1 MFTLKIASYDATGP
15 GGHPLTEMWFA
26 DVARVS
32 RIWTKPAIEAWG
44 SRNVDDI
51 GYEDPYQ
58 ASNYTRFDEANPG
71 LLVTLL
77 WVVFGSGKD
86 EYMLVERA
94 WLLASNGDTIERIC
108 P

>member
-32 RIWTKPAIEAWG
+32 RIWTRPAGEAWA
-44 SRNVDDI
+44 SLDEAN
-51 GYEDPYQ
+51 GYGDPYQ
-58 ASNYTRFDEANPG
+58 ANNFTRFDETNPD

-77 WVVFGSGKD
+77 WVVYGSGGKN

-94 WLLASNGDTIERIC
+94 FLLAPNGDTIERIC

>member
-1 MFTLKIASYDATGP
+1 MFTLKLASYDATGP

-32 RIWTKPAIEAWG
+32 RIYTKPAGDVWAA
-44 SRNVDDI
+44 RN
-51 GYEDPYQ
+51 GEDPYQ
-58 ASNYTRFDEANPG
+58 AQNYTRFDEGNPG

-77 WVVFGSGKD
+77 WVVYGNGND

-94 WLLASNGDTIERIC
+94 FLLASNGDTIERIC

>member
-32 RIWTKPAIEAWG
+32 RIWTKPSIEVWTA
-44 SRNVDDI
+44 
-51 GYEDPYQ
+51 EQAHDPYE
-58 ASNYTRFDEANPG
+58 ASNYARFDEMQPDR
-71 LLVTLL
+71 LFTLL
-77 WVVFGSGKD
+77 WVVFASGKE
-86 EYMLVERA
+86 EYVIVERA

>member
-1 MFTLKIASYDATGP
+1 MFTLKIASFDASGI
-15 GGHPLTEMWFA
+15 GGAATEMWFA

-32 RIWTKPAIEAWG
+32 RIYTKSAGEVWG
-44 SRNVDDI
+44 SKTDDS
-51 GYEDPYQ
+51 YQ
-58 ASNYTRFDEANPG
+58 ASNFTRYDEANPG
-71 LLVTLL
+71 LLITLL

-86 EYMLVERA
+86 EYMIVERA

>member
-1 MFTLKIASYDATGP
+1 MFTLKIASHRDPGP
-15 GGHPLTEMWFA
+15 GERATEMWFA

-32 RIWTKPAIEAWG
+32 RIHTKPAGEVWA
-44 SRNVDDI
+44 SRTD
-51 GYEDPYQ
+51 DPYK
-58 ASNYTRFDEANPG
+58 ASNFTVFEEANPG
-71 LLVTLL
+71 LPVTLL
-77 WVVFGSGKD
+77 WVVYGNGKD